1 MVKKMT
7 NITINTKNNTI
18 VITKAFSK
26 KASRFESPEYKA
38 LQRARTD
45 YPSFKVEVRAAS
57 KKKESFKGLTYA
69 YMEKYIANH
78 DDDNQTI
85 MREYEMLRGISA
97 EAEELMAEAVSYGE
111 MKEWFLN
118 KFPEIRAFHEK
129 RAMMLAA

>member
-1 MVKKMT
+1 MT
-7 NITINTKNNTI
+7 NITINAKNNTI

-38 LQRARTD
+38 LQRARND
-45 YPSFKVEVRAAS
+45 YPSFRVEVRTAA

-69 YMEKYIANH
+69 YMEKYIAKH
-78 DDDNQTI
+78 DDENQTI
-85 MREYEMLRGISA
+85 MKEYEMLRGISA
-97 EAEELMAEAVSYGE
+97 EAEELMAEALSYGE

-129 RAMMLAA
+129 RAAILAA